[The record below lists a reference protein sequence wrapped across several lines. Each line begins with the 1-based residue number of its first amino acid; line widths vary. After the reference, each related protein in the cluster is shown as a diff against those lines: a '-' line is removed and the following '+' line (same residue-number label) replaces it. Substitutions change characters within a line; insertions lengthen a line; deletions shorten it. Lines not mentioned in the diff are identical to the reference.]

1 MTTFARIVGGY
12 AVDCHVAADL
22 VELAARFHPQWF
34 ANHPFIIVPD
44 GTKHGATDNGHGTFT
59 NPPVPP
65 VVLID
70 SVLDENGFIDYM
82 TDQLGGGATGDA
94 RYGAILIAAKNTTD
108 STVATKFAK
117 FNAAPGR
124 RQPTKK
130 LLNAMKTA
138 ALPAGSAVTTAEINA
153 IDNNW
158 PQV

>member
-12 AVDCHVAADL
+12 AVDCQTASSIEV
-22 VELAARFHPQWF
+22 LATRFHPEWL
-34 ANHPFIIVPD
+34 AKNPFVIVPD
-44 GTKHGATDNGHGTFT
+44 GTLHGALDNGNGTFT
-59 NPPVPP
+59 NPSPPP
-65 VVLID
+65 VSLID
-70 SVLDENGFIDYM
+70 RVLNENDLIDYV
-82 TDQLGGGATGDA
+82 TGQLGNGAAGDT
-94 RYGAILIAAKNTTD
+94 RYGTILLAAKGTTD
-108 STVATKFAK
+108 PTVATKFAK
-117 FNAAPGR
+117 FTAEPGR